1 MFTAAGSNTVLF
13 LETLLRLAPCSC
25 RGLVSMLQGW
35 MYSVNQPGQ
44 LVQSE
49 LGLDHHTVIRAR
61 DEATFASVRW
71 PALAALP

>member
-1 MFTAAGSNTVLF
+1 
-13 LETLLRLAPCSC
+13 
-25 RGLVSMLQGW
+25 MLQGW